1 MRPHMSLS
9 RRKFVVTSSLSAAA
23 LLTRG
28 GVAEPQPRAA
38 APSDPSDWRNVRAL
52 FDLSPEWTHAALFAF
67 VSHPRPVREAVD
79 RHRKALDANPYDAVE
94 EGAFGPPEHNL
105 MEQSCA
111 AVARYIGAKASDVA
125 LTTNTTNG
133 LALLYHGL
141 PLKAG
146 DEILTSVHDHIVHHE
161 SIRYANLRSGATSRK
176 LALFPPHDASAAT
189 AESIVARLRE
199 GIGPKTRVLGVT
211 WVHSSSG
218 LKLPLADIAKMVREV
233 NASRP
238 ASERIWL
245 IVDGVHGVGATEPEI
260 VATGIDAIASGLHK
274 WMLAPRGTGF
284 VWARP
289 ELWAIL
295 RPMAPAFTAEDLY
308 VAWAEERVAAG
319 PARAAW
325 FGPGGYQ
332 AYEHL
337 WGVPAAVALHES
349 IGSARI
355 AARIRELNGVAKEEL
370 AKMPHVSL
378 RTPHAGALSAGIIAF
393 EIAGMKPDEVTQRLR
408 AQKVIASTSPYRIT
422 YPRLSFGIANSEA
435 DVEKALAAVRALRA

>member
-1 MRPHMSLS
+1 MALT
-9 RRKFVVTSSLSAAA
+9 RRKFVLTSSLSAGAA
-23 LLTRG
+23 LLARG
-28 GVAEPQPRAA
+28 GVVPPQQSANDLSKWA
-38 APSDPSDWRNVRAL
+38 NVRAL
-52 FDLSPEWTHAALFAF
+52 FNLSPDWTHAALFAF
-67 VSHPRPVREAVD
+67 VSHPRPVRDAVE
-79 RHRKALDANPYDAVE
+79 RNRKALDANPYDAVE
-94 EGAFGPPEHNL
+94 EGAFGGPEHNL
-105 MEQSCA
+105 MDQSAA
-111 AVARYIGAKASDVA
+111 AVARYIGANASDIA

-161 SIRYANLRSGATSRK
+161 SIRYANLRSGATARK
-176 LALFPPHDASAAT
+176 LTLFPPHDASAAT
-189 AESIVARLRE
+189 PESIVARLRE

-218 LKLPLADIAKMVREV
+218 LKLPLAEIAKMVREV

-238 ASERIWL
+238 ASDRIWL

-295 RPMAPAFTAEDLY
+295 RPTAPAFTAFELY
-308 VAWAEERVAAG
+308 EAWIEERTPAG
-319 PARAAW
+319 PARASW

-337 WGVPAAVALHES
+337 WGVPAAVALHET
-349 IGSARI
+349 IGSKRVAT
-355 AARIRELNGVAKEEL
+355 RIRELNGAAKEEL

-378 RTPHAGALSAGIIAF
+378 RTPRSGALSAGIIAF
-393 EIAGMKPDEVTQRLR
+393 EVNGMKPQEVTQRLR
-408 AQKVIASTSPYRIT
+408 QKKVIASTSPYRIT

-435 DVEKALAAVRALRA
+435 DVETALAAVRSLRG